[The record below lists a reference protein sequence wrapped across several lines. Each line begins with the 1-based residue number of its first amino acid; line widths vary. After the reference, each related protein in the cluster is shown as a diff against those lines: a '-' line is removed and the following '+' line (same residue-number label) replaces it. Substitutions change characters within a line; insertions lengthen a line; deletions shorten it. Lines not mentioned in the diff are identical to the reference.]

1 MDNPNNQIPQH
12 HPSQNSRYFTKAIA
26 LFLISLFVAGCDP
39 EKSEVYLGIQPNTET
54 TAQLTEDVWHFMAKR
69 SRNNRISIDLLKGDS
84 AQTIYSN
91 PANKR
96 SLQELREAIDPNPNT
111 PEMDMIPSSDLA
123 LIAAFQRFKD
133 LAIAN
138 NGKTEFH
145 AYILTPGTTDERTL
159 SQLKTICEQL
169 AEKTEGEGNFHIYL
183 IGLTEANRLKTV
195 SALHPIAANAYSA
208 GQSFAEVQKL
218 IRKF

>member
-1 MDNPNNQIPQH
+1 MNIQNHSQIY
-12 HPSQNSRYFTKAIA
+12 SYFLKSIA
-26 LFLISLFVAGCDP
+26 FLLISLFVAGCDP

-69 SRNNRISIDLLKGDS
+69 SRNSRISIDLLKGDS

-96 SLQELREAIDPNPNT
+96 ALQELRQTIDPNPNT
-111 PEMDMIPSSDLA
+111 PEMDIIPSSDRA
-123 LIAAFQRFKD
+123 LVAAFQRFKD

-138 NGKTEFH
+138 GDKSEFH
-145 AYILTPGTTDERTL
+145 AYILTAGTTDERTL
-159 SQLKTICEQL
+159 SQLKTICEKL
-169 AEKTEGEGNFHIYL
+169 AEQTDSDFHIYL

-195 SALHPIAANAYSA
+195 SALHPIAAHAHSA
-208 GQSFAEVQKL
+208 GESFSEVQKL